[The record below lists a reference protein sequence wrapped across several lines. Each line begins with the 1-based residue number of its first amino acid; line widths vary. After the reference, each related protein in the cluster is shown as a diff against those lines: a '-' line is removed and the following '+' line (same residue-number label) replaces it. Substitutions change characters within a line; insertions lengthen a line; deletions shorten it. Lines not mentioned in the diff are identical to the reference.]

1 MEDEGRRPLLLSA
14 ACAPETAP
22 DACGAAECVEP
33 PETAPVTLPT
43 PAPPLLLPRAAM
55 PPETALA
62 KPPKATLDVRREVQ
76 RFMCNSMS
84 SFAIILKEDVKAP
97 GSKPKD
103 KPIAKAGESIK
114 FESDDSKELTAWVTD
129 ITAVWRAGQ
138 QF

>member
-1 MEDEGRRPLLLSA
+1 VGCL
-14 ACAPETAP
+14 
-22 DACGAAECVEP
+22 GAGSVAIYGDKKDFSD
-33 PETAPVTLPT
+33 
-43 PAPPLLLPRAAM
+43 
-55 PPETALA
+55 A

-76 RFMCNSMS
+76 RVMCSSMS

-97 GSKPKD
+97 GAKPKD
-103 KPIAKAGESIK
+103 KPIAKVGESIK

>member
-1 MEDEGRRPLLLSA
+1 
-14 ACAPETAP
+14 
-22 DACGAAECVEP
+22 
-33 PETAPVTLPT
+33 
-43 PAPPLLLPRAAM
+43 
-55 PPETALA
+55 
-62 KPPKATLDVRREVQ
+62 
-76 RFMCNSMS
+76 MS

-97 GSKPKD
+97 GAKPKD